1 MVKAFLDKHGVS
13 YKSIDVGEDRA
24 AADEMIALSGQTGV
38 PVIKVDDDII
48 VGYDALRLN
57 EIFGTAKA
65 GDIFDVVII
74 GAGPAGLTAAV
85 YCARKLLST
94 LVISENIG
102 GQALESWMIEN
113 YMGYRMVTGDELMRK
128 FEEQVRS
135 QNIRLELDRVTSIL
149 PSDLKFTVQ
158 TITGASYTARA
169 VILVPGK
176 RPRKIGVDG
185 EEKFIGHGLSVCST
199 CDGPLFKG
207 KVVAVVG
214 GGN

>member
-1 MVKAFLDKHGVS
+1 MPEVTIYSTKNCPYCRMVKAFLDKHGVS

-57 EIFGTAKA
+57 EIFGTTKA

-74 GAGPAGLTAAV
+74 GAGPAGLTSAV

-113 YMGYRMVTGDELMRK
+113 YMGYRMVTGTNL
-128 FEEQVRS
+128 
-135 QNIRLELDRVTSIL
+135 
-149 PSDLKFTVQ
+149 
-158 TITGASYTARA
+158 
-169 VILVPGK
+169 
-176 RPRKIGVDG
+176 
-185 EEKFIGHGLSVCST
+185 
-199 CDGPLFKG
+199 
-207 KVVAVVG
+207 
-214 GGN
+214 